1 MFQKGFKAL
10 GYAIVPI
17 LFFAQ
22 TTAAAPLSIVY
33 QNNTRQ
39 NVQVDYINALAN
51 HPMKVALTSALLAA
65 EVANLPIFVTDDNR
79 SVIDYTAAIGKSENY
94 SAALND
100 SAVNHAT
107 APLATQQMNADG
119 SVTPIANS
127 FTFTTTSDL
136 LGNTI
141 VNVTV
146 TAQNVTGVTVN
157 GTAATQ
163 VGTSNVWSAGLT
175 GSVTVASSEITLTTG
190 NTATTKSSVSVTA
203 LPSNVNSVIGGSQN
217 ITLTAEDAYGSP
229 IPNRTIYLQP
239 GIQGLWITQVNGQ
252 TITGL
257 VNFNIHE
264 DGQYSYSAL
273 QSWG

>member
-175 GSVTVASSEITLTTG
+175 GSVTVAS
-190 NTATTKSSVSVTA
+190 
-203 LPSNVNSVIGGSQN
+203 
-217 ITLTAEDAYGSP
+217 
-229 IPNRTIYLQP
+229 
-239 GIQGLWITQVNGQ
+239 
-252 TITGL
+252 
-257 VNFNIHE
+257 
-264 DGQYSYSAL
+264 
-273 QSWG
+273 